1 MKVVLY
7 GKRGNAYSV
16 AFKNYLKCT
25 DVVFEYKDISID
37 EQASDHTKILYGGV
51 LKVPTLFV
59 NDQVYLTPTTDEF
72 NTIIKKL
79 N

>member
-72 NTIIKKL
+72 NSIIKKL

>member
-7 GKRGNAYSV
+7 GKRGHAYSV

-25 DVVFEYKDISID
+25 DVIFEYKDISID
-37 EQASDHTKILYGGV
+37 EQASDHTKKLYGGV

-59 NDQVYLTPTTDEF
+59 DDKVYLTPTTDEF
-72 NTIIKKL
+72 NSIIKEL
-79 N
+79 Y